1 MRLVVV
7 AGVLAMLPGTAGF
20 VVSGFSSGANVA
32 INTMMV
38 GPLLACGR
46 ETSLYLQPIR
56 DANNVT
62 SDTSLS
68 PWLSIAADST
78 GDARFNQSA
87 I

>member
-56 DANNVT
+56 DAKQRYQRHL
-62 SDTSLS
+62 SL
-68 PWLSIAADST
+68 PVA
-78 GDARFNQSA
+78 FNRR
-87 I
+87 